1 MHFEGNPT
9 SALSLCLSSLQFC
22 ECLKSVI
29 RDQRSV
35 IVTVLLGILAIL
47 SFGTAPSTTVPTVL
61 VPFALWMAG

>member
-1 MHFEGNPT
+1 MT
-9 SALSLCLSSLQFC
+9 CLSLQFC

-35 IVTVLLGILAIL
+35 ILAVLLGVVSIIC
-47 SFGTAPSTTVPTVL
+47 FGMAPWTTLPTIL